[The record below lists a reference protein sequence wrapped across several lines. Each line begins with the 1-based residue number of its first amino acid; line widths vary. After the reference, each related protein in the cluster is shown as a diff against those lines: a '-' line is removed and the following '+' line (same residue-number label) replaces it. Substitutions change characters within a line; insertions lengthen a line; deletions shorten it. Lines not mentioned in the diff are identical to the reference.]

1 MPQGILLE
9 FDFFKNMFDME
20 NVLVQIKQ
28 LVLNLK
34 SVCGG
39 GGRKKRLLC
48 GIGMNNS

>member
-1 MPQGILLE
+1 
-9 FDFFKNMFDME
+9 MFDME

-34 SVCGG
+34 SVYGG